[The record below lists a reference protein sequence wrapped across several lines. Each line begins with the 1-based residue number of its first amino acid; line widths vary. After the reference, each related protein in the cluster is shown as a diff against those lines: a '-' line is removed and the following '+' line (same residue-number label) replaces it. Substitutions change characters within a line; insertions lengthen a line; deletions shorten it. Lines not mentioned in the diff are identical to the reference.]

1 MFEGTAR
8 RSFELDA
15 DPPTMLPSYNRFV
28 PYLATLLFSATRL
41 AATEPSHSDT
51 HSSITSTRLQEH
63 VEVLADDSF
72 EGREAGTR
80 GGRAAAGYLVQCLQ
94 KWGLAPAG
102 ENASYFQNFDHG
114 FRNVLAEIRADA
126 APHES
131 GTIVV
136 CGHYDHVGLGNRSNS
151 YGPIGL
157 IHNGAD
163 DNASGVAGL
172 LELARYLA
180 KLRSSL
186 KKSVLFIFW
195 DGEER
200 GLLGSRYWLE
210 HPTVALNQVDLVINV
225 DMIGRLRKKRLEV
238 LGTRTAFHL
247 RQFVTRQNRIS
258 QLEIDFIWKLTANSD
273 HYPFIEHGIP
283 AMMFHTGLH
292 EDYHRPS
299 DETHLL
305 NIAGLE
311 QVTRLLRRIVWR
323 ACQHESGF
331 QYRDAW
337 REETDSSRQALESES
352 LAPPPRL
359 GVQWDAG
366 DTSFGLRLI
375 SVTRDLPASRAGLQS
390 QDLIVAL
397 NGRQITDSAHFQHS
411 ILTHAVPIVLSVQR
425 PAEPEVYEMTIKL
438 TGKPQPFGITW
449 REDPAEPGIAIVTRV
464 ATGSRAAAAGLRVAD
479 RLYEISGNQWHSDRQ
494 LSHWL
499 NHLPTPLPL
508 LVERNGCLEVVVLKD
523 KPTPPVFFAPQHNLK

>member
-1 MFEGTAR
+1 
-8 RSFELDA
+8 
-15 DPPTMLPSYNRFV
+15 MLPSYNRFV
-28 PYLATLLFSATRL
+28 RYIATLLLAATRL
-41 AATEPSHSDT
+41 AVAESGHCDA
-51 HSSITSTRLQEH
+51 HAAITSVRLQKH

-94 KWGLAPAG
+94 QWGLTPAG
-102 ENASYFQNFDHG
+102 ENESYFQDFDHG
-114 FRNVLAEIRADA
+114 FRNVLAEIRANG
-126 APHES
+126 PLQES

-172 LELARYLA
+172 LELARCLV
-180 KLRSSL
+180 RFQSSL

-210 HPTVALNQVDLVINV
+210 HPTLALDKVDLVLNV
-225 DMIGRLRKKRLEV
+225 DMIGRLREKRLEV
-238 LGTRTAFHL
+238 LGTRSGFQL
-247 RQFVTRQNRIS
+247 RQLVSRQNRDS

-305 NIAGLE
+305 NLAGLE
-311 QVTRLLRRIVWR
+311 QVTRLLRRVVWQ
-323 ACQHESGF
+323 ACQQAPEF
-331 QYRDAW
+331 RYRDAW
-337 REETDSSRQALESES
+337 QEETDSNRQALEAES
-352 LAPPPRL
+352 LAPSPRL
-359 GVQWDAG
+359 GVQWDDD
-366 DTSFGLRLI
+366 DTATGLRLI

-390 QDLIVAL
+390 RDLIVAL
-397 NGRQITDSAHFQHS
+397 NGQQITDSRHFQTS

-425 PAEPEVYEMTIKL
+425 PAGPEVYEMTIEL
-438 TGKPQPFGITW
+438 NGKPQPFGITW
-449 REDPAEPGIAIVTRV
+449 REDPAEPGVAIVTRV
-464 ATGSRAAAAGLRVAD
+464 AVGSRAAAAGLRVAD
-479 RLYEISGNQWHSDRQ
+479 RLYEVSGNQWHSGKQ

-499 NHLPTPLPL
+499 NRLPTPLPL
-508 LVERNGCLEVVVLKD
+508 LVERNGCLRILVLKD
-523 KPTPPVFFAPQHNLK
+523 TTTSTPSIFRAPQHNLK